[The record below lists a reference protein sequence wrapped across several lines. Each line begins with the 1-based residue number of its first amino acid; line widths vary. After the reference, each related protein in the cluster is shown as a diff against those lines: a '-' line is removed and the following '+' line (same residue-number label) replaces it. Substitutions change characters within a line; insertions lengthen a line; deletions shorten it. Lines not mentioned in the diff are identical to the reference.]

1 MRLIKIFVWILVLGF
16 VVYLIYGS
24 ISSRINVKKS
34 EPISEVNLKIASIKK
49 ANPNL
54 EILLDTSNLPNN
66 WESSLQLILA
76 RSKITGKSVKVIDLR
91 FNPASIIYEQE

>member
-24 ISSRINVKKS
+24 ISSRIVVRKNDSV
-34 EPISEVNLKIASIKK
+34 SEVSTKITSIKK
-49 ANPNL
+49 ANPNI
-54 EILLDTSNLPNN
+54 EILLDTSNLPVN

-76 RSKITGKSVKVIDLR
+76 RSKITGKTIKVVDLR
-91 FNPASIIYEQE
+91 FNPASIIYE